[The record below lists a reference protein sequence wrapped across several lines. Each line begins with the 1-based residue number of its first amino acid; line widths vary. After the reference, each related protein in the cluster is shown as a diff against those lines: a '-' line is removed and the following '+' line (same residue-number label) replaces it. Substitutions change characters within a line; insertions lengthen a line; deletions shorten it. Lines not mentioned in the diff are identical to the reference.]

1 MKESPIF
8 VRTHDLLLWLIPQT
22 LKFPREQRFVLA
34 RRVQDAAL
42 DFQECILE
50 AALGPEDSQLERLA
64 EADVLLAKLRFY
76 LRLCTELELW
86 QRRQY
91 EHVARMV
98 TEIGR
103 LLGGWCKKAK
113 KQALEVS
120 ETPRV

>member
-42 DFQECILE
+42 DFQELILE
-50 AALGPEDSQLERLA
+50 AALGAKEGQAEKLA
-64 EADVLLAKLRFY
+64 QADVMLARLRFY

-86 QRRQY
+86 GSRQY
-91 EHVARMV
+91 EHVARLV
-98 TEIGR
+98 AEIGR
-103 LLGGWCKKAK
+103 LLGGWQKAVVA
-113 KQALEVS
+113 QSGDSHL
-120 ETPRV
+120 